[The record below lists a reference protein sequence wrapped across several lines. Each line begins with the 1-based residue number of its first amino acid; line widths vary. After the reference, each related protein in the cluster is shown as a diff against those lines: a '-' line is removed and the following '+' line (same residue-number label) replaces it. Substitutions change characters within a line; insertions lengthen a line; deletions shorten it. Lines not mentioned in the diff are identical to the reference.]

1 MNSLLIF
8 MVPSISPS
16 HALTQVSEYCHSGSW
31 QAPGFHRI
39 TLEALL
45 AQVTLRFRKHYEF
58 VISLDVIF
66 PLGGHSSGLTIP
78 IQKQNLFLCEYSEY
92 WKTKIEIYIYLHINY
107 I

>member
-1 MNSLLIF
+1 

-31 QAPGFHRI
+31 KAPGFHRI

-66 PLGGHSSGLTIP
+66 PLGGHSSRTYYS
-78 IQKQNLFLCEYSEY
+78 YSEAESLSLRVFRILEN
-92 WKTKIEIYIYLHINY
+92 KNRDLYLFTH
-107 I
+107 

>member
-1 MNSLLIF
+1 MNLLLIF

-16 HALTQVSEYCHSGSW
+16 HALMQVSEYCHSGSW
-31 QAPGFHRI
+31 KTPGFHRI

-66 PLGGHSSGLTIP
+66 PLGGHSS
-78 IQKQNLFLCEYSEY
+78 QAYYSYSEAESLSLRVFRILEN
-92 WKTKIEIYIYLHINY
+92 KNRDLYLFTH
-107 I
+107 